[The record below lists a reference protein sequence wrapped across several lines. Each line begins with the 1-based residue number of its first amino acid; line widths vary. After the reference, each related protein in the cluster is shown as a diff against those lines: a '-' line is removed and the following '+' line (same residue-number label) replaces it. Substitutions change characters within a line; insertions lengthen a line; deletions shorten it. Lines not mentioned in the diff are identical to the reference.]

1 MSLLYTA
8 FEYSLLAGATTWAAH
23 HTFSRVLPLRRGLA
37 ALLQHAARQPGLGW
51 FGQMAGRGAARIAPP
66 AAAGCASGCGGC
78 GGGSGGG
85 SGNRC
90 APPPPSGIIQLRA
103 EASPAPDVK
112 ISSR

>member
-8 FEYSLLAGATTWAAH
+8 FEYTLLAGATAWAAH

-37 ALLQHAARQPGLGW
+37 AVLHHAARQPGLGR
-51 FGQMAGRGAARIAPP
+51 FGQLAGRGAARLAPP

-78 GGGSGGG
+78 GGGSGD
-85 SGNRC
+85 RC